1 MNTKFLRNALIALSL
16 LSTVA
21 GGCMAGAPASAGA
34 DSSGAYA
41 SEAAAMPAAAEYS
54 YSAPASAE
62 QALDPELV
70 GPTDMYFAD
79 YGINGFVETAQDHRS
94 TFAVDVDT
102 GSYTVMRNYL
112 TNELLPPP
120 EAVRVEEF
128 INYFDYGYANPAAD
142 ATFAITLD
150 GAPSPFVAE
159 PNRRLLRVGLQGY
172 ALPAAERQDAVLT
185 FVIDVSGSMQQE
197 NRLGLAQRSLTL
209 LVEAL
214 RPTDAVGIVIYGSD
228 ARVQLPTTSV
238 TEKERILAA
247 IDALGSNG
255 STNVEAGLQL
265 GYELAWRNYKPAA
278 INRVVLLSD
287 GVANVGQTGPA
298 AILETIT
305 QYAAQGITLTSVGLG
320 MGNYNDV
327 LMEQLADQGDG
338 FYAYVDTIEE
348 AQKLFVDDLTS
359 TLQTIAKDAKVQV
372 EFNAA
377 AVLGY
382 RLVGYENRD
391 VADDD
396 FRNDEVD
403 AGEIGAGHSVTAL
416 YELILADGEVA
427 ADTTL
432 ATVYLRWQDVASGEV
447 LETAQALPLQALHAT
462 FEESSPS
469 FQLAATVAAFGEILR
484 QSPARHTIALAALLV
499 EAQRIEALLT
509 TSQGANADLTEFV
522 DLLWRAEQL
531 AGFAVEGQ

>member
-1 MNTKFLRNALIALSL
+1 MKTKFLLNAFIGLSL
-16 LSTVA
+16 LSAVA
-21 GGCMAGAPASAGA
+21 SGCAAGAPMAGGSASSGSYA
-34 DSSGAYA
+34 DS
-41 SEAAAMPAAAEYS
+41 AAAPAAES
-54 YSAPASAE
+54 YALSAPASIDQE
-62 QALDPELV
+62 IDPEWE
-70 GPTDMYFAD
+70 GPADMYFED
-79 YGINGFVETAQDHRS
+79 YGINGFVDAAQDHLS

-112 TNELLPPP
+112 NQELLPPP

-128 INYFDYGYANPAAD
+128 VNYFDYGYANPAANQ
-142 ATFAITLD
+142 TFAITLD
-150 GAPSPFVAE
+150 AAPAPFVNEATH
-159 PNRRLLRVGLQGY
+159 RLLRVGIQGY
-172 ALPAAERQDAVLT
+172 AIPADERQDAVLT

-197 NRLGLAQRSLTL
+197 NRLGLAQRSLKL
-209 LVEAL
+209 MVDAL

-228 ARVQLPTTSV
+228 AQVQLPTTSV
-238 TEKERILAA
+238 ADKETIFAA

-255 STNVEAGLQL
+255 STNAEAGLKL
-265 GYELAWRNYKPAA
+265 GYDLAWRNFNPAA
-278 INRVVLLSD
+278 INRVVLVSD

-298 AILETIT
+298 AILETIS
-305 QYAAQGITLTSVGLG
+305 QYAEQGITLTSVGMG

-372 EFNAA
+372 DFNAD

-382 RLVGYENRD
+382 RLVGYENRA

-416 YELILADGEVA
+416 YEVMLADGELA
-427 ADTTL
+427 ANANI
-432 ATVYLRWQDVASGEV
+432 ATVYLRWHDVTTNEV
-447 LETAQALPLQALHAT
+447 LETAQALTVQEMADSFT
-462 FEESSPS
+462 ESTPS
-469 FQLAATVAAFGEILR
+469 FQLAATVAAFGETLR
-484 QSPARHTIALAALLV
+484 QSEAGYNISLTDLLA
-499 EAQRIEALLT
+499 EAQRIDTLLT
-509 TSQGANADLTEFV
+509 TSQGPDADVTELV
-522 DLLWRAEQL
+522 DLVWRAQQL
-531 AGFAVEGQ
+531 AGVADSGQ

>member
-1 MNTKFLRNALIALSL
+1 MKTKFLLNAFIGLSL

-21 GGCMAGAPASAGA
+21 SGCAAGAPMAGGSYSSGSSAA
-34 DSSGAYA
+34 DS
-41 SEAAAMPAAAEYS
+41 AAAPAAES
-54 YSAPASAE
+54 YAVSAPASAD
-62 QALDPELV
+62 QGIDPELV
-70 GPTDMYFAD
+70 GPADMYFED
-79 YGINGFVETAQDHRS
+79 YGINGFVDAAQDHLS

-112 TNELLPPP
+112 TQELLPPP

-128 INYFDYGYANPAAD
+128 INYFDYGYANPVASD
-142 ATFAITLD
+142 TFAITLD
-150 GAPSPFVAE
+150 GAPSPFANE
-159 PNRRLLRVGLQGY
+159 PNHRLLRVGIQGY
-172 ALPAAERQDAVLT
+172 AIPADERQDAVLT

-197 NRLGLAQRSLTL
+197 NRLGLAQRSLKL
-209 LVEAL
+209 MVDAL
-214 RPTDAVGIVIYGSD
+214 HPTDAVGIVIYGSD
-228 ARVQLPTTSV
+228 AQIQLPTTSV
-238 TEKERILAA
+238 ADKETIFAA

-255 STNVEAGLQL
+255 STNAEAGLKL
-265 GYELAWRNYKPAA
+265 GYDLAWRNYNPAA

-298 AILETIT
+298 AILETIS
-305 QYAAQGITLTSVGLG
+305 QYAAQGITLTSVGMG

-338 FYAYVDTIEE
+338 FYAYIDTIDE

-372 EFNAA
+372 DFNADV
-377 AVLGY
+377 VLGY

-416 YELILADGEVA
+416 YEVVLADGDL
-427 ADTTL
+427 ADDANL
-432 ATVYLRWQDVASGEV
+432 VTVYLRWHDVATGEV
-447 LETAQALPLQALHAT
+447 LETEQALTVQGMVAT
-462 FEESSPS
+462 FAESRPS
-469 FQLAATVAAFGEILR
+469 FQLAATVAAFGETLR
-484 QSPARHTIALAALLV
+484 QSEAGYNTNLTDLLS
-499 EAQRIEALLT
+499 EAQRIDSLLT
-509 TSQGANADLTEFV
+509 TGQGPDADVTEFV
-522 DLLWRAEQL
+522 DLVWRAQQL
-531 AGFAVEGQ
+531 TSVAGQGQ

>member
-1 MNTKFLRNALIALSL
+1 MNTKFLRNALIGLSL

-34 DSSGAYA
+34 DGSGAYA
-41 SEAAAMPAAAEYS
+41 SEAAALPAAVGYS
-54 YSAPASAE
+54 YSAPASAD
-62 QALDPELV
+62 QALDPELI
-70 GPTDMYFAD
+70 GPADMYFAD

-142 ATFAITLD
+142 ATFAITFD

-159 PNRRLLRVGLQGY
+159 PNHRLVRVGLQGY
-172 ALPAAERQDAVLT
+172 AIPAAERQDAVLT

-197 NRLGLAQRSLTL
+197 NRLGLAQRSLKL

-255 STNVEAGLQL
+255 STNAEAGLQL
-265 GYELAWRNYKPAA
+265 GYDLAWRNYKPAA

-298 AILETIT
+298 AILETIA

-338 FYAYVDTIEE
+338 FYAYVDTMEE

-432 ATVYLRWQDVASGEV
+432 ATVYLRWQDVTNGEV
-447 LETAQALPLQALHAT
+447 LEIAQALPLQALHTT
-462 FEESSPS
+462 FEASSPS
-469 FQLAATVAAFGEILR
+469 FQLATTVAAFGETLR
-484 QSPARHTIALAALLV
+484 QSPAGHTLALADLLA
-499 EAQRIEALLT
+499 EAQRVEALLT

-522 DLLWRAEQL
+522 DLVWRAEQL

>member
-1 MNTKFLRNALIALSL
+1 MKTKFLLNALIGLTL

-21 GGCMAGAPASAGA
+21 SGCAAGAPMSGSAASHEPYAAESDAGA
-34 DSSGAYA
+34 V
-41 SEAAAMPAAAEYS
+41 AEYS
-54 YSAPASAE
+54 AQAPASVN
-62 QALDPELV
+62 QGLDPELV
-70 GPTDMYFAD
+70 GPAGMYFED
-79 YGINGFVETAQDHRS
+79 YGINGFVETANDHLS

-112 TNELLPPP
+112 NQELLPPP

-128 INYFDYGYANPAAD
+128 INYFDYGYANPPAD
-142 ATFAITLD
+142 ETFALTLD
-150 GAPSPFVAE
+150 GAPSPFVSDDHH
-159 PNRRLLRVGLQGY
+159 RLLRVGIQGY
-172 ALPAAERQDAVLT
+172 AIPAEERQDAVLT

-197 NRLGLAQRSLTL
+197 NRLGLAQRSLKL
-209 LVEAL
+209 MVEAL
-214 RPTDAVGIVIYGSD
+214 HPTDAVGIVIYGSD
-228 ARVQLPTTSV
+228 AQIQLPTTSV
-238 TEKERILAA
+238 ADKERIFAA

-255 STNVEAGLQL
+255 STNAEAGLKL
-265 GYELAWRNYKPAA
+265 GYDLAWRNYNPAA

-298 AILETIT
+298 AILETIA
-305 QYAAQGITLTSVGLG
+305 QYAAEGITLTSVGMG

-338 FYAYVDTIEE
+338 FYAYIDTIDE

-372 EFNAA
+372 DFNDD
-377 AVLGY
+377 VVHSY

-416 YELILADGEVA
+416 YEVVLTDDAITD
-427 ADTTL
+427 D
-432 ATVYLRWQDVASGEV
+432 ATVATISLRWADVATGEV
-447 LETAQALPLQALHAT
+447 LEADKALTVQEMADSFTA
-462 FEESSPS
+462 SSPS
-469 FQLAATVAAFGEILR
+469 FQVAATVAAFGEILR
-484 QSPARHTIALAALLV
+484 QSESGYEITLTELLT
-499 EAQRIEALLT
+499 EAQRIDMLLT
-509 TSQGANADLTEFV
+509 DSQGPDADVTELV
-522 DLLWRAEQL
+522 DLIWRAEQL
-531 AGFAVEGQ
+531 TGATTNGQ